1 MHLTIHTDAAI
12 EGHTN
17 KGGLGIS
24 AVAFVIVDSEGEV
37 LRKAGLVMEGKTTIS
52 EAEYGAVLLG
62 LYNARMLGAKTVD
75 LYSDSQ
81 LIVRQITGQYQCKA
95 AHLKPYL
102 EEVREEISQFD
113 RVNVTWIPREQNTIA
128 DEESKRV
135 LSSRGGDA

>member
-1 MHLTIHTDAAI
+1 MHVTLHTDAAI
-12 EGHTN
+12 TGHTN
-17 KGGLGIS
+17 KGGLGTT
-24 AVAFVIVDSEGEV
+24 AVAFVIVSEDGEV
-37 LRKAGLVMEGKTTIS
+37 LNKGGLVMDGKTTIS
-52 EAEYGAVLLG
+52 EGEYGAVLLG

-102 EEVREEISQFD
+102 EEVREEIDQFD
-113 RVNVTWIPREQNTIA
+113 RVKVAWIPREKNTIA

-135 LSSRGGDA
+135 LSSRGGDT